1 MGSGEDTV
9 MTSEESGLA
18 VAATPIQSGAAHAVS
33 VSDRVAAD
41 NSAYVRSLSSITRD
55 DVAIAG
61 GKGANLGELV
71 AAGLPVPQGFVV
83 TVDAYRRFA
92 DVGGLTTE
100 IARRVEALNVEDTAS
115 LNEGSASIRDL
126 IRRTTIPNDVR
137 HAIMDGYRR
146 LAETTRT
153 RALFVAVRSSATAED
168 AASFSFAG
176 MFQSFLNVRGADAL
190 VNAVRDCWASGFT
203 SRVIYYR
210 AHNRLDA
217 ELAIA
222 VVVQHMADAEKSG
235 VMFTADPAMRD
246 EQRIVIEAAWGL
258 GEVVV
263 GGQVTPDRYLLDKST
278 LRPLDTRVAQKD
290 FMLVRDAATGGTR
303 RVELEGDSRA
313 VAQVLTSDEI
323 RSVAELGLRIE
334 RHYGKPQDVEFAIDG
349 GRVYITQT
357 RPITTLRAPAGA
369 STTSPASAASP
380 PLLKGLGASP
390 GTASGVVRILA
401 TASDGAR
408 LRDGDVLVAKMTSPD
423 WVPVMRRAAAIVT
436 DAGGMTSHAAIV
448 SRELGVPCIVGTRDA
463 TTTLADGAVVIVDAT
478 LGTVTPGRS
487 PAPAVAQRAPKATS
501 VMATTTPVTTATR
514 LYVNLAE
521 PDLAEAVA
529 QRDVDGVGLLRAE
542 FLLLSALENTHPQ
555 AMLAEQRG
563 SDFVARMAD
572 GIGRIARAFHPRPVI
587 YRAMDFR
594 SNEFRGLSGGERYEP
609 NEANPMIGL
618 RGCYRYTRQPEL
630 FALELAALGQVRQ
643 RYDNVH
649 LMIPFVR
656 TGSEFRACRRLIDES
671 GVASSGHLELWV
683 MAEVPSVVTW
693 LAEYARLGVTGVSI
707 GSNDLTQLVLGV
719 DRDNEQLA
727 ALYDE
732 RDPAVLATIRN
743 IIERCRELGITCSIC
758 GQAPS
763 VHPEYAEQLVRWGID
778 SISVTPDAIDR
789 TRRNI
794 ARAEQRLIL
803 DAATGHGRDR
813 QPVPT

>member
-1 MGSGEDTV
+1 
-9 MTSEESGLA
+9 MTSEVSSVA
-18 VAATPIQSGAAHAVS
+18 VTATSIHSDAERAEPVCGRS
-33 VSDRVAAD
+33 VVDD
-41 NSAYVRSLSSITRD
+41 DAYVRSLSNITRND
-55 DVAIAG
+55 IAIAG
-61 GKGANLGELV
+61 GKGANLGELT
-71 AAGLPVPQGFVV
+71 AAGLPVPPGFVV

-92 DVGGLTTE
+92 ELGQLTTE
-100 IARRVEALNVEDTAS
+100 IARRVEALNVEDTTC
-115 LNEGSASIRDL
+115 LDEGSASIRDL
-126 IRRTTIPNDVR
+126 IRRTPIPSDVR
-137 HAIMDGYRR
+137 QAITDGYRR
-146 LAETTRT
+146 LAATTLT
-153 RALFVAVRSSATAED
+153 PLPFVAVRSSATAED

-176 MFQSFLNVRGADAL
+176 MFQSFLNVRGEDAL
-190 VNAVRDCWASGFT
+190 VDAVRDCWASGFT

-210 AHNRLDA
+210 ARNRLDA
-217 ELAIA
+217 ELLIA

-235 VMFTADPAMRD
+235 VMFTADPATRD
-246 EQRIVIEAAWGL
+246 GERIVIEAAWGL

-263 GGQVTPDRYLLDKST
+263 GGQVTPDRYLVDKST
-278 LRPLDTRVAQKD
+278 LGPTDTRVGQKD
-290 FMLVRDAATGGTR
+290 FMLVRDAATGETR
-303 RVELEGDSRA
+303 RVELDGDPRA
-313 VAQVLTSDEI
+313 AAQVLTLEEI
-323 RSVAELGLRIE
+323 RAVAELGLRIE
-334 RHYGKPQDVEFAIDG
+334 RHYGSPQDVEFAIEG

-357 RPITTLRAPAGA
+357 RPITTLRAPARA
-369 STTSPASAASP
+369 SASVPALAASP
-380 PLLKGLGASP
+380 PLLQGLGASP
-390 GTASGVVRILA
+390 GTASGFVRVLA

-408 LRDGDVLVAKMTSPD
+408 LHAGDVLVAKMTSPD

-448 SRELGVPCIVGTRDA
+448 SRELGIPCIVGTRDA
-463 TTTLADGAVVIVDAT
+463 TTKLGDGAVVTVDAT
-478 LGTVTPGRS
+478 LGTVTPGQS
-487 PAPAVAQRAPKATS
+487 SAPAAAQRAPKPTIA
-501 VMATTTPVTTATR
+501 MATTAPITTATR
-514 LYVNLAE
+514 LYVNIAE
-521 PDLAEAVA
+521 PDLADAVA

-555 AMLAEQRG
+555 EMLAQQRG
-563 SDFVARMAD
+563 NVFVARMAE
-572 GIGRIARAFHPRPVI
+572 GVERIARAFHPRPVI

-594 SNEFRGLSGGERYEP
+594 SNEFRGLTGGDRYEP

-618 RGCYRYTRQPEL
+618 RGCYRYTRQPQL

-671 GVASSGHLELWV
+671 GVASREHMMLWV

-732 RDPAVLATIRN
+732 RDPAVLETIRA
-743 IIERCRELGITCSIC
+743 IIERCHELGITCSIC

-763 VHPEYAEQLVRWGID
+763 VYPEYAEQLVRWGID
-778 SISVTPDAIDR
+778 SISVTPDALDR

-794 ARAEQRLIL
+794 ARAEQRIIL
-803 DAATGHGRDR
+803 EAATRHGVTR
-813 QPVPT
+813 